1 MQSRAIGII
10 AAGAVLAISIFLK
23 GNSHYDTRIDAY
35 YVVNLII
42 ISATVMVALAL
53 SLIISYASKRKAAAH
68 DPGASGLPNRRDHY
82 RISYE
87 AGQRPILRIEA
98 PSLELTGEHEFDV
111 LDISEQ
117 GIRFLNDRNVHFRDT
132 VQGALVF
139 IDNDTVMIEGQI
151 VRETGAQLSLKL
163 SSPIPFKSIIK
174 EQRRIISDQRYQD
187 KFSDRSAGK
196 EVDQPDD

>member
-1 MQSRAIGII
+1 MNSRIIGIV
-10 AAGAVLAISIFLK
+10 AAGAVLAISIYLK
-23 GNSHYDTRIDAY
+23 GNSQYDTNIDAY

-53 SLIISYASKRKAAAH
+53 SMVVSYAAKRKAATR
-68 DPGASGLPNRRDHY
+68 DTETPDLPNRRGHY

-87 AGQRPILRIEA
+87 AGQRPTLRIEA

-117 GIRFLNDRNVHFRDT
+117 GVRFQNDQNVHFSDT
-132 VQGALVF
+132 VRGEIVF
-139 IDNDTVMIEGQI
+139 IDGETVMIEGQI

-163 SSPIPFKSIIK
+163 LSPIPFKSIIK
-174 EQRRIISDQRYQD
+174 EQRRIITDQRYQD
-187 KFSDRSAGK
+187 KFNDQSDHEDPST
-196 EVDQPDD
+196 

>member
-1 MQSRAIGII
+1 MPSRAIGIV
-10 AAGAVLAISIFLK
+10 AAGAVLAISIYLK
-23 GNSHYDTRIDAY
+23 GNSQYDTHIDAY

-53 SLIISYASKRKAAAH
+53 SMIISYASKRKAATR
-68 DPGASGLPNRRDHY
+68 DTGASDLPNRRDHY

-87 AGQRPILRIEA
+87 ADQRPLLRIKA

-117 GIRFLNDRNVHFRDT
+117 GIRFLNDQNVHFSDA
-132 VQGALVF
+132 VHGELVF
-139 IDNDTVMIEGQI
+139 IDGETVMIEGQI

-163 SSPIPFKSIIK
+163 STPIPFKSIIK
-174 EQRRIISDQRYQD
+174 EQRRIITDQQYQD
-187 KFSDRSAGK
+187 KYNDQSSDEDR
-196 EVDQPDD
+196 PT